1 MAERT
6 IYDIAKMAGVSAST
20 VSRVINN
27 KDGVRKETRERISQ
41 LLKQY
46 NYIPNETARGL
57 VNQSSRI
64 IGILIAD
71 IRTTHHTDAVYFI
84 ERAFAKQGY
93 CCLILNTGTDPQE
106 QAHYIQLLS
115 QRKVDAAIFIG
126 SIYQNDA
133 IRQAVQTYLASTPI
147 VLFNGYLDAPN
158 LYGIIAD
165 EEGGVRSCVKLLA
178 EKGRRHLG
186 FIVNQDTPSNLL
198 KQSGFR
204 LGMAMYCPDQPPCI
218 EKLREDEENSVAAT
232 RRLLKANPVIDGIIY
247 SEDLLAL
254 AGLQAMLEDGIRVP
268 QQIAVVGI
276 NNSLYAQ
283 TSYPPMTSLDN
294 MLYDLSMLAVHSLLQ
309 LLRGE
314 RVNQKMI
321 LGTQIVE
328 RKTT

>member
-41 LLKQY
+41 LLEQY

-84 ERAFAKQGY
+84 ERAFAK
-93 CCLILNTGTDPQE
+93 

-204 LGMAMYCPDQPPCI
+204 LGMAMYCSDQPLCM
-218 EKLREDEENSVAAT
+218 EKLRGGEENSVAAT
-232 RRLLKANPVIDGIIY
+232 RRLLKTNPDIDGIIY